1 MSDQAIYLFKAA
13 RRPLYL
19 KENLHLLAGERGA
32 IVEVAWNRSWVSS
45 RFFDQGSIA
54 RGRQVCFIFTD
65 RPYNCFVPVRAGEV
79 VSSEWDDL
87 MLRLRVS
94 LRNHIGLDGM
104 DVGRFTRL
112 VQHASAGHC
121 PGEKFVGMKGDD
133 VEFVNFYDER
143 EEEGWRRAVDEVLR
157 MSAASESDP
166 YRRSIFFRPAALRTG
181 DEELA
186 SARRVLLEPGT
197 RATLQLNF
205 YNPHLD
211 EAVMAEHRLRLLAPG
226 DALRVEAPDTLPRV
240 GAVEVVVEPL
250 GPAELTIQVGPGAAQ
265 HTQVVERFR
274 TRDEHAPG
282 AGDASDPVD
291 VARRREELLGLYDFV
306 RRNAQFGPG
315 DEVDFHERFATL
327 LPDEQRIREEW
338 GLLHYRDGAAT
349 EALRLL
355 GGLDPERVESDDAR
369 FALFRLRI
377 NDDGAAH
384 HMEVLGLSG
393 EGRFPRLLDE
403 LAELGPAVLARV
415 VPDLIESLPADQVSA
430 LVARV
435 GDSIDSPDAL
445 VSMAQRLYCDAED
458 GTWVYRWLLE
468 RYRAL
473 RLATRSVE
481 DTILDLA
488 SACGCQGDP
497 DLDEIASRNVAN
509 LVERGELEEARSRLT
524 VAAQALG
531 EAERRRLYHRI
542 AERLTARGRWADAA
556 GLMEELC
563 WLELGEGRPA
573 EATDAISRARGFW
586 EHTGEATPP
595 ELSASIAAVERAW
608 KDLAPLH
615 EWRTSEA
622 ERRRGVLRGRFLNQ
636 RLLIAGGEKNAEW
649 VEYFS
654 ELTGAH
660 IDWCRSHHT
669 ESDDLSAH
677 AKRIENGHYAAVIHY
692 LQRTGHNTAAVL
704 KPAAQAAGVP
714 WLDAVSAGRDG
725 LEEALWR
732 HASGAGPHPA

>member
-19 KENLHLLAGERGA
+19 KENLHLLAAERGA

-45 RFFDQGSIA
+45 RFFDQGSIE

-65 RPYNCFVPVRAGEV
+65 RPYSCFVPVRAGEV

-94 LRNHIGLDGM
+94 LRNHIGLDDM

-112 VQHASAGHC
+112 VQHASADHC
-121 PGEKFVGMKGDD
+121 PGAKFVGLKRDG

-166 YRRSIFFRPAALRTG
+166 YRRSIFFRPAGLRTA

-186 SARRVLLEPGT
+186 IARRVPLEPGT

-211 EAVMAEHRLRLLAPG
+211 DEALAGHHLRLLAPA
-226 DALRVEAPDTLPRV
+226 DALRVEAPGALPRE

-274 TRDEHAPG
+274 TRDQHASV
-282 AGDASDPVD
+282 AGDDGDPAD

-306 RRNAQFGPG
+306 KRNAAFGPG
-315 DEVDFHERFATL
+315 DEADFHERFAAL

-338 GLLHYRDGAAT
+338 GLLYYRDGSAT

-355 GGLDPERVESDDAR
+355 GGLDPERMESDDAR

-403 LAELGPAVLARV
+403 IAELSPAVLARV
-415 VPDLIESLPADQVSA
+415 VPDLIESLPADQVGA

-445 VSMAQRLYCDAED
+445 VTMAQRLYCDADD
-458 GTWVYRWLLE
+458 GTWVYRWLLQ

-481 DTILDLA
+481 DTILELA

-509 LVERGELEEARSRLT
+509 LVERGELEEARTRLR

-531 EAERRRLYHRI
+531 DAERRRLYHRI
-542 AERLTARGRWADAA
+542 GERLTALSRWADAA
-556 GLMEELC
+556 SLMAELC
-563 WLELGEGRPA
+563 WIELNEGRPA
-573 EATDAISRARGFW
+573 EATDAISRARGYW
-586 EHTGEATPP
+586 EHTGEVTPP
-595 ELSASIAAVERAW
+595 ELAASIAAVERAW
-608 KDLAPLH
+608 NDLAPLH

-622 ERRRGVLRGRFLNQ
+622 ERRRAVLRGTFHNKRI
-636 RLLIAGGEKNAEW
+636 LIAGGEKNAEW
-649 VEYFS
+649 VDYFS

-660 IDWCRSHHT
+660 TDWCRSHHT
-669 ESDDLSAH
+669 ESDDLA
-677 AKRIENGHYAAVIHY
+677 AFAQRIANGHYAVVIHY
-692 LQRTGHNTAAVL
+692 LQRTGHGTAAVL
-704 KPAAQAAGVP
+704 KPAAQAADVP
-714 WLDAVSAGRDG
+714 WLDAVSPGRNG

-732 HASGAGPHPA
+732 HASGAVSHPA